1 MIKPIAEFVVS
12 EKYNDQFYPT
22 SMNLFKETDK
32 IRIIKIQD
40 GERIRIYEN
49 TVKEFL
55 KKMEE

>member
-12 EKYNDQFYPT
+12 EKYNDQFYST
-22 SMNLFKETDK
+22 SMNLFKGTDK

-40 GERIRIYEN
+40 GERIRIYES
-49 TVKEFL
+49 TVKDFL